1 MKFRN
6 LLVCLLI
13 SLNWITVYSK
23 PSGKPEGFCFDAL
36 QSDKQRMEDANSWF
50 ISAIE
55 SRLIQTSPQK
65 HPIII
70 AIVDDGFNL
79 SIPALKPFLYHNEK
93 DVPNSFDDDANSY
106 KDDYMGWD
114 ISDNDPDVNPPKD
127 KLKVY
132 YHGTYL
138 SGIII
143 QVLKSCY
150 GEKASDY
157 FKILPIKAISDKE
170 RLIYIKDGYK
180 AMDYA
185 HAMHADIICCAWGSN
200 VIKQEE
206 KDILKKIT
214 DSGITVVASS
224 GNFNNSL
231 DYYPA
236 AADKVLAIAATDS
249 LNRKIKISN
258 FGRFVDLTAPGE
270 NIAALSSSSEN
281 ELILQSGTSPAT
293 AIATAA
299 AAIIKLNFPEKSIF
313 EIEEILKATSNPIDS
328 INTSYTG
335 RLGAGALNFKNIIDV
350 IEKKRKLDS
359 FFNSKKQKGIISIQ
373 DRSKDNKEWEISP
386 FGHNKGI
393 EFKIEDLTKEPKN
406 SVLKFTT
413 SKNHTIEIQLNEW
426 KKHRRFVIDDKSVK
440 MQFIPKNASKKFNA
454 KISYEVLPIDSS
466 TLFCGEKLF
475 YTELADTIS
484 DGSGI
489 SNYTN
494 NCDCKW
500 QITVPDGYRI
510 SLEFT
515 GFDTEELT
523 DNVFLFDGEYAI
535 PQNAIAR
542 FSGSDIPPF
551 VVSRTNKVLVWFV
564 TDNKTTRKGWTL
576 VYKAIK
582 IQ

>member
-6 LLVCLLI
+6 LLICLLI
-13 SLNWITVYSK
+13 SLNWITVYPK
-23 PSGKPEGFCFDAL
+23 PSGFPEGFCFDAL
-36 QSDKQRMEDANSWF
+36 QSDKQRKEEANSWF

-55 SRLIQTSPQK
+55 SRQIQTTPQK
-65 HPIII
+65 YPIII
-70 AIVDDGFNL
+70 AIIDDGFNL
-79 SIPALKPFLYHNEK
+79 SIPALKPFLYVNEK
-93 DVPNSFDDDANSY
+93 DLPNSFDDDANSY

-170 RLIYIKDGYK
+170 RLTYIKDGYK

-270 NIAALSSSSEN
+270 NIAALSSSSDN

-299 AAIIKLNFPEKSIF
+299 AAIIKLNFPEKNIF
-313 EIEEILKATSNPIDS
+313 EIEEILKATTNPIDS

-335 RLGAGALNFKNIIDV
+335 RLGAGALDFKNIIDV

-373 DRSKDNKEWEISP
+373 NRSKNDKEWEISP

-440 MQFIPKNASKKFNA
+440 MQFIPKNVSKKFSA
-454 KISYEVLPIDSS
+454 KISYEVLPNDSS
-466 TLFCGEKLF
+466 TLFCGEKQY
-475 YTELADTIS
+475 YTELTDTIS

-515 GFDTEELT
+515 DFDTEELT